1 MDFSTLEALKP
12 TLISFQTLAL
22 LVLFAGI
29 VWWAFGKR
37 RKGKFDDAAHS
48 IFNDEDEQ
56 QNTHQGTE
64 QDRAGANKK

>member
-1 MDFSTLEALKP
+1 MDLSTLEALKP
-12 TLISFQTLAL
+12 MLISFQTLAL

-29 VWWAFGKR
+29 VWWAFSKR

-48 IFNDEDEQ
+48 IFDEDER
-56 QNTHQGTE
+56 NKPRRGTE